1 MKSFP
6 FNCSIIGATKDLRKI
21 YDEISKDGLVE
32 IMLILTLNQI
42 PSGHQL
48 IVSNTTTQEPKA
60 MVAIVL

>member
-6 FNCSIIGATKDLRKI
+6 FYCSIFGATKDLRKI

-42 PSGHQL
+42 PYAHL
-48 IVSNTTTQEPKA
+48 FIVSNTTTQEPKA
-60 MVAIVL
+60 MVTIVL

>member
-6 FNCSIIGATKDLRKI
+6 YNCPIFGATKASRKI
-21 YDEISKDGLVE
+21 YDEIFKDGLVE

-42 PSGHQL
+42 PYAHQL